1 MNLPQE
7 IKDLYKQHS
16 IPKRFRLHF
25 PNGERPDILNE
36 NIEEESMVI
45 HQRLCSKERLQ
56 FGMCE
61 ASSIECS
68 VFDIENRW
76 ITDEEGNRVENP
88 VPLRGNIKGCEI
100 DVIQEID
107 ISSCSPEFIDQ
118 YGKTADDVPW
128 PFYEVSFG
136 RYKIE
141 SCQKTANMDTRKIEA
156 YDALNSSTLDKSLLP
171 WAASYYGQE
180 NYSTDIDEIMTSI
193 ISFAGMKPADSI
205 SEEVDIGEQGIIEG
219 VFNVPGTVP
228 KEAPG
233 RYVANT
239 AISDCL
245 DKKYSVFDD
254 WYGSLERVNIPAGKY
269 LCQFTYDMEQVEL
282 FREHLNRLGGTF
294 ENADEVLALVDST
307 IYLGSVTQVATQS
320 IEGSAPY
327 YYVVVYN
334 KATAPNVV
342 FDFSGNCRLFMKMT
356 MAITRDDSDILIGS
370 GGYGNAL
377 TTLAKYPLVKNI
389 KLLPYGGYGDKGGG
403 GITIDFGYDKETG
416 TCKVPEDEF
425 TVRNILGG
433 ILEINGLFGT
443 MTREGVKVRQLDNA
457 YWELKENWLLESE
470 WLLNDSPDTTV
481 ADGTQEEAWYDE
493 DCDTG
498 LYGTVRILGHANQVL
513 AKYTGSSGG
522 MTYNIEDN
530 PLFLYMD
537 FTSEQMKEICQNL
550 QNKICSIKWTPA
562 SIDIMARPYLEI
574 GDRVAFDDN
583 GRKVCTY
590 IFDKVTS
597 GIVSMKD
604 EIDSTM
610 VRE

>member
-16 IPKRFRLHF
+16 VPKRFRLHF
-25 PNGERPDILNE
+25 PYGERPDILNE

-76 ITDEEGNRVENP
+76 ILDESGNRVENP

-107 ISSCSPEFIDQ
+107 ISSCSAEFIDE

-128 PFYEVSFG
+128 PFYEVNFG

-141 SCQKTANMDTRKIEA
+141 SCQKTANMDTRRIEA
-156 YDALNSSTLDKSLLP
+156 YDALNSSVLDKSLLP

-180 NYSTDIDEIMTSI
+180 NYSTDLDEIMTSI
-193 ISFAGMKPADSI
+193 ISYAGMKPADST
-205 SEEVDIGEQGIIEG
+205 SEELDIGELGAISGVYNRPASTGIVYQLQFSKNINFSISGIG
-219 VFNVPGTVP
+219 VFDEFYGSQ
-228 KEAPG
+228 
-233 RYVANT
+233 ANT
-239 AISDCL
+239 S
-245 DKKYSVFDD
+245 
-254 WYGSLERVNIPAGKY
+254 IPEGKY

-282 FREHLNRLGGTF
+282 FKEHLNRLGGTF
-294 ENADEVLALVDST
+294 ASADEVLSLIDQKIYFGRVQASPGTGTEGRRYLEYLRLNETVTPNTVFEISGSNRLVMKTSMTIVSYPKDVIST
-307 IYLGSVTQVATQS
+307 NEY
-320 IEGSAPY
+320 
-327 YYVVVYN
+327 
-334 KATAPNVV
+334 
-342 FDFSGNCRLFMKMT
+342 
-356 MAITRDDSDILIGS
+356 
-370 GGYGNAL
+370 GYGAVK
-377 TTLAKYPLVKNI
+377 LANYQLVKNI
-389 KLLPYGGYGDKGGG
+389 TLIPYGGYGEKGSG
-403 GITIDFGYDKETG
+403 GITIDFGYDAETG

-433 ILEINGLFGT
+433 ILEINGLFGI
-443 MTREGVKVRQLDNA
+443 MTREGLKVRQLDNA
-457 YWELKENWLLESE
+457 YWELSENWLLEEE

-481 ADGTQEEAWYDE
+481 AEGTQEEAWYDE

-498 LYGTVRILGHANQVL
+498 LYGTVRILGTANQVL
-513 AKYTGSSGG
+513 AKYTGSSGS
-522 MTYNIEDN
+522 MIYNIEDN

-537 FTSEQMKEICQNL
+537 FTNAQLKEICQNL
-550 QNKICSIKWTPA
+550 QTKICSIKWTPA
-562 SIDIMARPYLEI
+562 SIDIMSRPYLEI
-574 GDRVAFDDN
+574 GDRVAFDDY
-583 GRKVCTY
+583 GRRVCTY
-590 IFDKVTS
+590 IFDKITS